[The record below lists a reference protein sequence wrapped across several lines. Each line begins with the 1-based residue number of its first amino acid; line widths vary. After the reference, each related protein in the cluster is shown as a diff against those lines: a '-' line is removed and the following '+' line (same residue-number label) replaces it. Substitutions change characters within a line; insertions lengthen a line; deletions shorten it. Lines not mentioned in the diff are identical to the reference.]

1 MATGPKSQII
11 LDWFTVTYRSVF
23 LGGMIVLLVGG
34 FLWYTRCGPGAS
46 GPANAAIISAETKYA
61 EAARLPAQEAI
72 DTIRASAR
80 SALEEARSARDASR
94 WEDAVIAANQSEN
107 LSVQAIA
114 LARGDEAGGN
124 GVRIYK
130 IEGDVRVKRAG
141 QFAWEPA
148 TRGMVVRAGDQ
159 VKTSSS
165 STAQLHYFDGTITT
179 VQKGSLLEI
188 RQLSEDPGTKVRK
201 VAEKLSWGEILASTQ
216 KRNVEGS
223 FHEITTEKVAARSEE
238 GGEFRVRY
246 DQEEGTAAFD
256 VFQGRVLVTGPSSTE
271 SLGAGERVR
280 AAADGALAGKE
291 LLPGVPRL
299 VAPTDQRVFVYDN
312 PASETTTLSWEKVP
326 GTGKYHLQI
335 SDRLLFSNPLYDDF
349 RADTSVVIDAI
360 PAGTY
365 FWKVSAVSPAEVE
378 GPYSEVRSFRVTSQR
393 IRDAGDQTPPKL
405 EIQEPVQ
412 TGPMLIING
421 KTEPGALLWIDGEKV
436 DVYDD
441 GSFYAVVRLRKE
453 GVNEVVFEAQD
464 AAGNKAR
471 VTKRALVESY

>member
-1 MATGPKSQII
+1 MTRGTKSGIV

-23 LGGMIVLLVGG
+23 LAGALVVAAGLGAYFFWPPGGRGD
-34 FLWYTRCGPGAS
+34 AD
-46 GPANAAIISAETKYA
+46 AAIASAESKYA
-61 EAARLPAQEAI
+61 QAARLPSGEAI
-72 DTIRASAR
+72 DEVRASAR
-80 SALEEARSARDASR
+80 TALDEARAARGASR

-107 LSVQAIA
+107 LSVQAIQM
-114 LARGDEAGGN
+114 ARGDQGG
-124 GVRIYK
+124 GQTVKLYK

-148 TRGMVVRAGDQ
+148 NRGMVVRVGDQ

-165 STAQLHYFDGTITT
+165 STVQLLYFDGTVTT

-188 RQLSEDPGTKVRK
+188 RQLSEDPTTKVRK
-201 VAEKLSWGEILASTQ
+201 VAEKLTWGEILASTQ

-223 FHEITTEKVAARSEE
+223 FHEVTTEKAAARSDE
-238 GGEFRVRY
+238 GGEFRVRF
-246 DQEEGTAAFD
+246 DQEQGTASFD
-256 VFQGRVLVTGPSSTE
+256 VFQGRVLVAGADSRE
-271 SLGAGERVR
+271 SLDAGERVR
-280 AAADGALAGKE
+280 AAADGSLSGKE

-299 VAPTDQRVFVYDN
+299 IAPTDQRVFVYED
-312 PASETTTLSWEKVP
+312 PGKETTTLSWDKVP
-326 GTGKYHLQI
+326 GTAKYHLQI
-335 SDRLLFSNPLYDDF
+335 ADRLLFSAPLYDDF
-349 RADTSVVIDAI
+349 RPEAAVVIDAI
-360 PAGTY
+360 PSGTY
-365 FWKVSAVSPAEVE
+365 FWKVSAVSQAGAE

-393 IRDAGDQTPPKL
+393 IGDAGDRIPPKL

-471 VTKRALVESY
+471 VLKRALVESY

>member
-1 MATGPKSQII
+1 MATGPKTGIV
-11 LDWFTVTYRSVF
+11 LDWFTVSYRSVF
-23 LGGMIVLLVGG
+23 LAVVVVLAGVGVG
-34 FLWYTRCGPGAS
+34 WWLWWGPGAS
-46 GPANAAIISAETKYA
+46 RDADAAIASADAKYA
-61 EAARLPAQEAI
+61 EASRLPREEML
-72 DTIRASAR
+72 DETRASAR
-80 SALEEARSARDASR
+80 SALEEARDARSASR

-107 LSVQAIA
+107 LSIQVIK
-114 LARGDEAGGN
+114 LARGDQSGGQT
-124 GVRIYK
+124 VKLYK
-130 IEGDVRVKRAG
+130 IEGDVKVKRAG

-148 TRGMVVRAGDQ
+148 NRGMVVRVGDQ

-165 STAQLHYFDGTITT
+165 STVQLLYFDGTVTT

-188 RQLSEDPGTKVRK
+188 RQLSEDPTTKVRK
-201 VAEKLSWGEILASTQ
+201 VSEKLSWGEILASTQ
-216 KRNVEGS
+216 KKNVEGS
-223 FHEITTEKVAARSEE
+223 FHEIATEKVAARSEE
-238 GGEFRVRY
+238 DGELRVRY

-256 VFQGRVLVTGPSSTE
+256 VFQGRLVVTGSESSE
-271 SLGAGERVR
+271 NLAAGERVR
-280 AAADGALAGKE
+280 AGADGTLSSKE

-299 VAPTDQRVFVYDN
+299 IAPTDQRVFVYDD
-312 PASETTTLSWEKVP
+312 PAKETTSLTWEKVP
-326 GTGKYHLQI
+326 GTVKYHLQI
-335 SDRLLFSNPLYDDF
+335 ADRLLFSNPLYDDF
-349 RADTSVVIDAI
+349 RTDAAVVIDAI

-365 FWKVSAVSPAEVE
+365 FWKVSSVSQAGAE